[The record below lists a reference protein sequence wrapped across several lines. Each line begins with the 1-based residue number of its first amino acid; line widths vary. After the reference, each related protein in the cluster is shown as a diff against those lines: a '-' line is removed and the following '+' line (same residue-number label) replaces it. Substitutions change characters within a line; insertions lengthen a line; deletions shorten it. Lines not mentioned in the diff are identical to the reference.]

1 MFCPW
6 IQTSGVC
13 DFPQVE
19 RTESPWAVFRHSQ
32 VPSFAPQTQQTPKEL
47 VHWILPSS
55 QTSSL
60 SSSSVP
66 RSLLHFPPRHP
77 APKPVRLWFHSL
89 LPDSLTAPLAVV
101 FPHLLG
107 STAFFPSPRN
117 VMLSVR
123 NRGPGVEPDLALR
136 AGALGRT
143 CRQSTSF
150 LGTARTPSQSPSNS
164 SELSPKT
171 LSRLKSLL
179 ITLFLP
185 LLPDKAPMSTPV
197 QEESFPPGP
206 STQLACLCVGPLLSL
221 P

>member
-13 DFPQVE
+13 DFPGVE

-47 VHWILPSS
+47 VHWLLPSS

-60 SSSSVP
+60 SSSFVL

-77 APKPVRLWFHSL
+77 APKPVKLWFHSL
-89 LPDSLTAPLAVV
+89 LPSSLTAPLVVV
-101 FPHLLG
+101 FPHLLD
-107 STAFFPSPRN
+107 SIAFFPSPGN
-117 VMLSVR
+117 IMLSVH

-143 CRQSTSF
+143 YRQSTSF
-150 LGTARTPSQSPSNS
+150 LGTARTP
-164 SELSPKT
+164 
-171 LSRLKSLL
+171 
-179 ITLFLP
+179 
-185 LLPDKAPMSTPV
+185 
-197 QEESFPPGP
+197 
-206 STQLACLCVGPLLSL
+206 
-221 P
+221 